1 MKKTMVVLMMIV
13 SVFAFGSAF
22 AAGNT
27 AVQETSG
34 MLYNGI
40 TVFDLGLASRSG
52 DAAAAE
58 KGPDVALYN
67 GITYFDQGQ
76 PVSEAKGSAAGGV
89 QPDGPAFKPYNGI
102 TVF

>member
-22 AAGNT
+22 AAGNA

-40 TVFDLGLASRSG
+40 TVFDIGLASRSG
-52 DAAAAE
+52 GASAAE
-58 KGPDVALYN
+58 KGPEMALYN

-76 PVSEAKGSAAGGV
+76 PVSEAKGSGAGGL
-89 QPDGPAFKPYNGI
+89 QQDGSANKPYNGI